1 MQLLTIRSRGKRKA
15 VGHIAVTK
23 EAAENIE
30 NPPTLSEVCHKANT
44 LICLICSLS
53 VNKINRYVQLLYKG
67 RAH

>member
-30 NPPTLSEVCHKANT
+30 NPPTLSEVCHEAN
-44 LICLICSLS
+44 ILICSLS